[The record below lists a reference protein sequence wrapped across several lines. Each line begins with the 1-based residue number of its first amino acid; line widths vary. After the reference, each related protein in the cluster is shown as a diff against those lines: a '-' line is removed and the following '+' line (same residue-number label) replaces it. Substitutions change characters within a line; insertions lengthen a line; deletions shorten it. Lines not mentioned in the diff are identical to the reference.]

1 MTNAEIAAVF
11 ERIALVLD
19 LKGGENPFRIR
30 AYERA
35 AMTIGN
41 LSNDLRSIYR
51 DGGLD
56 ALEEV
61 PGIGKDLALKI
72 EEMIKTGKLKYLDEA
87 RKGLPSGI
95 FEILEIEGMGPKRT
109 KFVWEKFKV
118 GSIPDLQKLAESG
131 KLTELK
137 GWGEKSV
144 QNIMRGIIQR
154 SKVAGR
160 IPLTKTEPLVLELIE
175 ALKATGLVQKIEA
188 AGSFRRKRETIGD
201 IDILATS
208 KDSEALMDAFTKLPQ
223 VESVTAKGPTKS
235 TVFLTAGLDCD
246 LRVVEK
252 DVFGAAL
259 LYFTGS
265 KDHNVHI
272 RRIGIQKNL
281 TLNEYGLYKG
291 TAKDKGDLV
300 AAETEEDVYKAVGL
314 PWITPEIREDRG
326 EVEAAQEGR
335 LPVLI
340 IESDIIGDLHCH
352 SDFSDGSATMEEMAD
367 AARAKGLQYIAF
379 ADHSSPMG
387 MVKGFGK
394 SEEQFKDYLD
404 RINAARK
411 KVKGITILSA
421 TEVDILEDGLLY
433 MPDDMLKQLDWV
445 TASVHQHFHQSQE
458 DVTARVIK
466 ALQNPY
472 VCTLGHPTARMI
484 GKREG
489 IALDVEAALKEAK
502 KQGKAVELNA
512 SFDRLDLNDVYVR
525 RAKELGVMVTMGSDA
540 HSPIGFDY
548 RFGISQARRGW
559 LEKHD
564 VLNTMPWEEVR
575 GRIQK
580 KS

>member
-1 MTNAEIAAVF
+1 MTNPEIAAVF
-11 ERIALVLD
+11 ERIALILD

-41 LSNDLRSIYR
+41 LSNDLRSIYEQ
-51 DGGLD
+51 GGLD

-72 EEMIKTGKLKYLDEA
+72 EEMIKSGKLTYLDEA

-109 KFVWEKFKV
+109 KFVWEKCKV
-118 GSIPDLQKLAESG
+118 GRIEDLQKLAESG

-144 QNIMRGIIQR
+144 QNILRGIVQR

-160 IPLTKTEPLVLELIE
+160 IPLSKAEPLVLELIE
-175 ALKATGLVQKIEA
+175 ALKATGLVKKIEA
-188 AGSFRRKRETIGD
+188 AGSFRRRRETIGD

-208 KDSEALMDAFTKLPQ
+208 KDSEALMEAFTKLPQ
-223 VESVTAKGPTKS
+223 VESITAKGPTKS

-246 LRVVEK
+246 LRVVDK

-300 AAETEEDVYKAVGL
+300 AAETEEDVYLAIGL
-314 PWITPEIREDRG
+314 PWIPPEIREDRG
-326 EVEAAQEGR
+326 EIQAAQEGNVPT
-335 LPVLI
+335 LLEI
-340 IESDIIGDLHCH
+340 TDIKGDLHCH
-352 SDFSDGSATMEEMAD
+352 SDFSDGTVSMEEMAI
-367 AARAKGLQYIAF
+367 AAKEKGLSYIAF
-379 ADHSSPMG
+379 ADHASPMG

-394 SEEQFKDYLD
+394 DADRFTDYLK
-404 RINAARK
+404 RIEAARK
-411 KVKGITILSA
+411 KVKGIEILSA
-421 TEVDILEDGLLY
+421 TEVDILEDGSLY
-433 MPDDMLKQLDWV
+433 MADDMLKQLDWV
-445 TASVHQHFHQSQE
+445 VASVHQHFHQSQE

-512 SFDRLDLNDVYVR
+512 SFDRLDLNDVYLR
-525 RAKELGVMVTMGSDA
+525 RAKELGVMITIGSDA
-540 HSPIGFDY
+540 HTPLGFDY
-548 RFGISQARRGW
+548 RFGINQARRGW
-559 LEKHD
+559 LEKD
-564 VLNTMPWEEVR
+564 DILNTMPWEEVSKR
-575 GRIQK
+575 MK
-580 KS
+580 KQ